1 MVSFGSGSLDVR
13 FRQFRAA
20 PILRLGVGVAPTDR
34 IAAAARG
41 LITPW
46 LLRASMSDN
55 TTPANPLSAMTDAW
69 VQMSQAAIESATA
82 VNRAALGAYGNGDGA
97 RTNGAARDG
106 GAEAA
111 ADADVEPSELPS
123 LAFEDA
129 EWSFDRSTED
139 ATELAVGDSVTFTKR
154 ITAEDVERFA
164 AVSGDTNRLHLD
176 DEFADESRFGGR
188 IAHGTL
194 VSGLIS
200 AALARLPGLTIYL
213 SQDLEFRGPVDLD
226 DRVSAVVEIVEDL
239 SDGQFRLATTIEN
252 AESGTTVI
260 DGEAVVLIDELPE

>member
-1 MVSFGSGSLDVR
+1 
-13 FRQFRAA
+13 
-20 PILRLGVGVAPTDR
+20 
-34 IAAAARG
+34 
-41 LITPW
+41 
-46 LLRASMSDN
+46 MSDN

-69 VQMSQAAIESATA
+69 VQMTQTAIESATA
-82 VNRAALGAYGNGDGA
+82 VNRAALGTYQDSNGDDRPNDA
-97 RTNGAARDG
+97 VSDG
-106 GAEAA
+106 GAKAESAPGT
-111 ADADVEPSELPS
+111 EPSELPS

-129 EWSFDRSTED
+129 EWSFDRSAED
-139 ATELAVGDSVTFTKR
+139 ATALAVGDSVTFTKR

-176 DEFADESRFGGR
+176 DEFAEDSRFGGR

-213 SQDLEFRGPVDLD
+213 SQDLEFRGPVELD

-239 SDGQFRLATTIEN
+239 GDGQFRLATTIEN

-260 DGEAVVLIDELPE
+260 DGEAVVLIDELPV

>member
-1 MVSFGSGSLDVR
+1 M
-13 FRQFRAA
+13 
-20 PILRLGVGVAPTDR
+20 T
-34 IAAAARG
+34 
-41 LITPW
+41 
-46 LLRASMSDN
+46 DN
-55 TTPANPLSAMTDAW
+55 TTPADPLSAMTDAW
-69 VQMSQAAIESATA
+69 VQMTQTAIESATA
-82 VNRAALGAYGNGDGA
+82 VNRAALGAYENGDGA
-97 RTNGAARDG
+97 GKNGAGPDG
-106 GAEAA
+106 AVRNGDAEAA
-111 ADADVEPSELPS
+111 SDADVEPSELPS

-129 EWSFDRSTED
+129 EWSFDRSAED
-139 ATELAVGDSVTFTKR
+139 ATDLAVGDSVTFTKR

-164 AVSGDTNRLHLD
+164 ALSGDTNRLHLD
-176 DEFADESRFGGR
+176 DEFADGSRFGGR

-213 SQDLEFRGPVDLD
+213 SQDLEFRGPVGLD

-239 SDGQFRLATTIEN
+239 GDGQFRLATTIEN

>member
-1 MVSFGSGSLDVR
+1 
-13 FRQFRAA
+13 
-20 PILRLGVGVAPTDR
+20 
-34 IAAAARG
+34 
-41 LITPW
+41 
-46 LLRASMSDN
+46 MSDN

-69 VQMSQAAIESATA
+69 VQMTQTAIESATA
-82 VNRAALGAYGNGDGA
+82 VNRAALGAYENGNGA
-97 RTNGAARDG
+97 SANGAIRDG

-111 ADADVEPSELPS
+111 SDADVEPSELPS
-123 LAFEDA
+123 LAFENGD
-129 EWSFDRSTED
+129 WSFEQDVAD
-139 ATELAVGDSVTFTKR
+139 VDDLAVGDSVTFTKR
-154 ITAEDVERFA
+154 ISEEDVERFA

-176 DEFADESRFGGR
+176 DEFAEESRFGGR

-213 SQDLEFRGPVDLD
+213 SQDLEFRGPVEVG
-226 DRVSAVVEIVEDL
+226 DRVSAIVEIVEDL
-239 SDGQFRLATTIEN
+239 GDGQFRLSTTIED